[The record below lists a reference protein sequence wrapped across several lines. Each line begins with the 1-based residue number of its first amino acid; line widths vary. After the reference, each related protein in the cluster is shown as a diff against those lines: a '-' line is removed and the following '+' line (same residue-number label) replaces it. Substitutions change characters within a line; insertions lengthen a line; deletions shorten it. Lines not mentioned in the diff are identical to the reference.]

1 VGDHHGKSKK
11 QLLLDSEKLA
21 VKEKSDIPDQFHS
34 SELQA
39 FEALRPSNAEASP

>member
-1 VGDHHGKSKK
+1 M
-11 QLLLDSEKLA
+11 

-39 FEALRPSNAEASP
+39 FEALCRRGVVMDFADILS